1 MKKISYIFLVMLS
14 MTLTSCSGE
23 FWQGFAEG
31 GLALLG
37 SAAYMPSTSSM
48 GSGNMNYLLDPNYAI
63 AQTKQNMHNEW
74 YQATGGGKTM
84 SYDQYWAAKAQYESS
99 ANTSQTKSSSS
110 TSSSY
115 SSSKSSSASSSRHT
129 CSLCNGTGRIVRDFH
144 SATYG
149 YDSKVYCNECK
160 SYYMKS
166 TGHRHISCTQCHG
179 KGYF

>member
-1 MKKISYIFLVMLS
+1 MKKISYLFLAMASMMLS
-14 MTLTSCSGE
+14 SCSGE

-31 GLALLG
+31 GLALL
-37 SAAYMPSTSSM
+37 SSTAYMPSTPSM
-48 GSGNMNYLLDPNYAI
+48 GTGNMNYLLDPNYAI

-84 SYDQYWAAKAQYESS
+84 SYDQYWAAKAQVEMS
-99 ANTSQTKSSSS
+99 ANASQTKNSSSS
-110 TSSSY
+110 SSS
-115 SSSKSSSASSSRHT
+115 SSSSRSSSVSSSRHT
-129 CSLCNGTGRIVRDFH
+129 CPLCKGTGKIIRDFH

-149 YDSKVYCNECK
+149 LDSKVYCNECK

-166 TGHRHISCTQCHG
+166 TGHRHITCTQCHG